1 MSEFVDHLHEVF
13 RDFGSI
19 GVRRMFGG
27 YGIYHGGVM
36 FALVSDEVL
45 YLKADDATAA
55 FFESRGLG
63 RFQYRKSGAVVSL
76 SYFEAPE
83 EIFDD
88 PEAALEWARR
98 AYDAALRA
106 RSQSTRKS
114 RS

>member
-1 MSEFVDHLHEVF
+1 MSELVDHLHEVF

-19 GVRRMFGG
+19 DARRMFGG
-27 YGIYHGGVM
+27 YGIYHDGVM

-55 FFESRGLG
+55 DFESRGLG
-63 RFQYRKSGAVVSL
+63 RFQYNKAGAVVSV

-98 AYDAALRA
+98 GYDAALRA
-106 RSQSTRKS
+106 RSQSAVKS
-114 RS
+114 GG